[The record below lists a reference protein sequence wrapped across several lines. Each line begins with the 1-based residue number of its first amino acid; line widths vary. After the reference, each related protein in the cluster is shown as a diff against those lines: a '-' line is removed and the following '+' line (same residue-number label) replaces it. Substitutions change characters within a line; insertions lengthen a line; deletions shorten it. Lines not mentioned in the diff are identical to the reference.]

1 MALEIQKMQRIYLG
15 VDMTEEQLNKFKQRI
30 YDPYNK
36 AWRIIQTLKSADLS
50 KQETWEN
57 YMKACDDF
65 KAEFP
70 SEIGGSIYKVL
81 LDAGSETGRINRM

>member
-1 MALEIQKMQRIYLG
+1 MGKL
-15 VDMTEEQLNKFKQRI
+15 TEEQLDKFKKGI

-50 KQETWEN
+50 KQETWDK
-57 YMKACDDF
+57 YIKACDDF

-70 SEIGGSIYKVL
+70 SEIGGSIYRVL
-81 LDAGSETGRINRM
+81 LDAGTETSRISKV